1 MYRHEW
7 QVGDLVIW
15 DNRGGDAPGVP
26 LRRDL
31 GRETCTASPSR
42 ATSRS
47 DDPRID
53 PTTLPVMAKSKG
65 TASAAGAAKDDD
77 TPSRRELAVAR
88 SLDSARTRAENRVQ
102 QFLDAAVELMDED
115 PNRDFTVQ
123 EVVDRSGQSLRS
135 FYQYF
140 DGKYELL
147 LALFEES
154 VRATV
159 VSLRDTLPAADAAD
173 PVERLHAFVVQYH
186 AMCRP
191 ARTGRDRPTP
201 GMGRFA
207 QQLLTE
213 HPKEAAAAFGPLMD
227 LTRELLDAAAAAGRA
242 PQRPR
247 ARRTRRGAAAG
258 DHVQLVRHH
267 HQREGDRRSSGRRG
281 PRGDVGSV
289 LPRNGALGACSRGGG
304 LERARSVH
312 RCGAGPEG

>member
-1 MYRHEW
+1 
-7 QVGDLVIW
+7 
-15 DNRGGDAPGVP
+15 
-26 LRRDL
+26 
-31 GRETCTASPSR
+31 
-42 ATSRS
+42 
-47 DDPRID
+47 
-53 PTTLPVMAKSKG
+53 MAKSK
-65 TASAAGAAKDDD
+65 SAAGAAGAAKGDDA
-77 TPSRRELAVAR
+77 PSRRELAVAR

-159 VSLRDTLPAADAAD
+159 VSLRDTLPTGDAG
-173 PVERLHAFVVQYH
+173 ERLHAFVIQYH

-191 ARTGRDRPTP
+191 ARSGRGRPTP
-201 GMGRFA
+201 GMARFA

-227 LTRELLDAAAAAGRA
+227 LARELLDAAAAAGA
-242 PQRPR
+242 IGDYLEHDLLAGVLLQ
-247 ARRTRRGAAAG
+247 AIMFNSFATIISGKATAEAAADADPEVMWG
-258 DHVQLVRHH
+258 LFF
-267 HQREGDRRSSGRRG
+267 RG
-281 PRGDVGSV
+281 M
-289 LPRNGALGACSRGGG
+289 
-304 LERARSVH
+304 ER
-312 RCGAGPEG
+312 

>member
-1 MYRHEW
+1 
-7 QVGDLVIW
+7 
-15 DNRGGDAPGVP
+15 
-26 LRRDL
+26 
-31 GRETCTASPSR
+31 
-42 ATSRS
+42 
-47 DDPRID
+47 
-53 PTTLPVMAKSKG
+53 MAKSGKG
-65 TASAAGAAKDDD
+65 AAGAAGAAKGDDA
-77 TPSRRELAVAR
+77 PSRRELAVAR

-159 VSLRDTLPAADAAD
+159 VALRDTLPTGDAG
-173 PVERLHAFVVQYH
+173 ERLHTFVVQYH

-191 ARTGRDRPTP
+191 ARSGRARPTP

-227 LTRELLDAAAAAGRA
+227 LTRGLLDDAAAAGAIRDDLAHDALAGVLLQA
-242 PQRPR
+242 IMFNSFATIISGKATAEASADADPEVMW
-247 ARRTRRGAAAG
+247 G
-258 DHVQLVRHH
+258 LFF
-267 HQREGDRRSSGRRG
+267 EGM
-281 PRGDVGSV
+281 
-289 LPRNGALGACSRGGG
+289 
-304 LERARSVH
+304 ER
-312 RCGAGPEG
+312 